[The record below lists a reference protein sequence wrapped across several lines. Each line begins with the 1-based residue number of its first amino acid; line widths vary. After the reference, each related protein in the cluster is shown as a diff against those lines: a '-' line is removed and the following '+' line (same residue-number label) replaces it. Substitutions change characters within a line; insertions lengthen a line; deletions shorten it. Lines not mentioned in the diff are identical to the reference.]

1 MEKIEIGKLID
12 LAEELNQKDTPWHHH
27 FLTPKC
33 CFNQSD
39 DFRIILEDEEKRE
52 VFYSE
57 FNEKPILELKK
68 LEKLFFKK

>member
-1 MEKIEIGKLID
+1 
-12 LAEELNQKDTPWHHH
+12 
-27 FLTPKC
+27 
-33 CFNQSD
+33 
-39 DFRIILEDEEKRE
+39 LEDEEKRE